1 MGKSTKTYEE
11 RIQEKDLRIEKLAQ
25 ELKRYE
31 AQKKQ
36 LEKRRKE
43 EERKIRTHRLIEI
56 GAAVES
62 VLGRCIEIEEI
73 PKLIAFLNRQEANAQ
88 LARKIEVAL
97 PKELSRE
104 CQIEIV
110 RRYVQDNFVS
120 VGMCADWA
128 LHVARCPGD
137 IGSARTGAERRKGD
151 GNPHVHIMLTMRGI
165 KPDGTWAQKEKKI
178 YALDEDGNRI
188 PLIDPAT
195 GEQKLGK
202 RNEKLWKRITV
213 EPNDWNEHSKAE
225 IWRKSWADICNE
237 YLSLEQQIDHRS
249 YKRQELDLEPT
260 IHEGYRA
267 RKMEKA
273 GFVSNRCEYNR
284 IVKKLNELKGK
295 WFLTVKELQ
304 KTIMERGRILYERIT
319 GYFRGNH
326 GDFQMSGR
334 HAGYS
339 REPAVSAGAVETGE
353 SGTAGIAGEIK
364 YREQEALSRKSES
377 DHTESEI
384 SCTEQ
389 TIAGIMQR
397 LKEKARAHDVR
408 WTSVLRGPEWNGDR
422 DERIRKLMERRQYFE
437 AVGGLTG
444 GERAVP
450 DAPET
455 KGDSD
460 TDAFIRCAKAEIAD
474 TLHAIDD
481 SRARARDSEAE
492 RSYRQISRER
502 FGTGGER
509 EVEKGK
515 SASAGREREGSE
527 NLRRSREKGRER

>member
-1 MGKSTKTYEE
+1 MSIYHCSIKIIGRSDGKSAVASSAY
-11 RIQEKDLRIEKLAQ
+11 RSGEKLMDDRIG
-25 ELKRYE
+25 LVHDFTKKRGVVFTEVALPAHAPPEY
-31 AQKKQ
+31 ADRNV
-36 LEKRRKE
+36 LWN
-43 EERKIRTHRLIEI
+43 
-56 GAAVES
+56 AVEKAEKKS
-62 VLGRCIEIEEI
+62 
-73 PKLIAFLNRQEANAQ
+73 NAQ
-88 LARKIEVAL
+88 LAREIEVAL

-110 RRYVQDNFVS
+110 RRYVQENFVS

-128 LHVARCPGD
+128 LHD
-137 IGSARTGAERRKGD
+137 KGD
-151 GNPHVHIMLTMRGI
+151 GNPHAHIMLTMRGI
-165 KPDGTWAQKEKKI
+165 KPDGSWAQKEKKI

-202 RNEKLWKRITV
+202 RNEKLWKRITA
-213 EPNDWNEHSKAE
+213 EPNDWNDHSKAE

-284 IVKKLNELKGK
+284 IVRKLNELKGR
-295 WFLTVKELQ
+295 WLLTMQALQ
-304 KTIMERGRILYERIT
+304 KTIMEKGILLYERIT
-319 GYFRGNH
+319 GHFRGNH

-334 HAGYS
+334 YAEHSG
-339 REPAVSAGAVETGE
+339 EPAVSAGAVENGE
-353 SGTAGIAGEIK
+353 FRTAGIAGEIK
-364 YREQEALSRKSES
+364 CREQEALSRKPDS
-377 DHTESEI
+377 DRTESEI
-384 SCTEQ
+384 SSTEQ
-389 TIAGIMQR
+389 AIAGIMQR
-397 LKEKARAHDVR
+397 VKEKAR
-408 WTSVLRGPEWNGDR
+408 ER
-422 DERIRKLMERRQYFE
+422 DERIRKLMERRQSFE

-450 DAPET
+450 LTAGT
-455 KGDSD
+455 KGESD
-460 TDAFIRCAKAEIAD
+460 TDAFIRCAKVEITD
-474 TLHAIDD
+474 MLHAIDD
-481 SRARARDSEAE
+481 SRTRARDSEAE

-515 SASAGREREGSE
+515 SAGAGREREGSE

>member
-1 MGKSTKTYEE
+1 
-11 RIQEKDLRIEKLAQ
+11 
-25 ELKRYE
+25 
-31 AQKKQ
+31 
-36 LEKRRKE
+36 
-43 EERKIRTHRLIEI
+43 
-56 GAAVES
+56 
-62 VLGRCIEIEEI
+62 
-73 PKLIAFLNRQEANAQ
+73 
-88 LARKIEVAL
+88 
-97 PKELSRE
+97 
-104 CQIEIV
+104 
-110 RRYVQDNFVS
+110 
-120 VGMCADWA
+120 MCADWA
-128 LHVARCPGD
+128 LHD
-137 IGSARTGAERRKGD
+137 KSD
-151 GNPHVHIMLTMRGI
+151 GNPHAHIMLTMRGI

-178 YALDEDGNRI
+178 YSLDEAGNRI

-202 RNEKLWKRITV
+202 RNEKLWKRITA
-213 EPNDWNEHSKAE
+213 EPNDWNDHSKAE

-260 IHEGYRA
+260 IHEGYRT

-284 IVKKLNELKGK
+284 IVRKLNDMKGK
-295 WFLTVKELQ
+295 WLLTVKELQ

-326 GDFQMSGR
+326 GDFQMSGQY
-334 HAGYS
+334 AGHS
-339 REPAVSAGAVETGE
+339 GRPAASAGAVEIGE
-353 SGTAGIAGEIK
+353 FETAGIAGEIK
-364 YREQEALSRKSES
+364 CREQEALSRKSES

-384 SCTEQ
+384 SNTEQ

-397 LKEKARAHDVR
+397 LKEKAR
-408 WTSVLRGPEWNGDR
+408 DR
-422 DERIRKLMERRQYFE
+422 DERIRKLMERRQSFE

-450 DAPET
+450 LTVGT
-455 KGDSD
+455 KGESD

-481 SRARARDSEAE
+481 SRARARDSEVE

-502 FGTGGER
+502 LGIVGEQ
-509 EVEKGK
+509 E
-515 SASAGREREGSE
+515 AGRSESEATGREPEGSE
-527 NLRRSREKGRER
+527 YLQRSQDKDRGR

>member
-1 MGKSTKTYEE
+1 MAIYHCSIKIIGRSDGKSAVASSAYRSGEELMDGRTGLVHDFTK
-11 RIQEKDLRIEKLAQ
+11 
-25 ELKRYE
+25 KRGVVFTEVVLPAHAPPEY
-31 AQKKQ
+31 ADRNV
-36 LEKRRKE
+36 LW
-43 EERKIRTHRLIEI
+43 T
-56 GAAVES
+56 AVEKAEKKS
-62 VLGRCIEIEEI
+62 
-73 PKLIAFLNRQEANAQ
+73 NAQ
-88 LARKIEVAL
+88 LAREIEVAL

-120 VGMCADWA
+120 VGMCVDWA
-128 LHVARCPGD
+128 LHD
-137 IGSARTGAERRKGD
+137 KGD
-151 GNPHVHIMLTMRGI
+151 GNPHAHIMLTMRGI

-202 RNEKLWKRITV
+202 RNEKLWKRTTV
-213 EPNDWNEHSKAE
+213 EPNDWNKHSKAE

-364 YREQEALSRKSES
+364 CREQEALSRKSES
-377 DHTESEI
+377 DRTESEI
-384 SCTEQ
+384 SSTEQ
-389 TIAGIMQR
+389 AIAGIMQR
-397 LKEKARAHDVR
+397 VKEKARK
-408 WTSVLRGPEWNGDR
+408 R
-422 DERIRKLMERRQYFE
+422 DERIRKLMERRQSFE

-450 DAPET
+450 LTAGT
-455 KGDSD
+455 KGESD

-481 SRARARDSEAE
+481 SRARARDSEVE

-502 FGTGGER
+502 LGIVGEQ
-509 EVEKGK
+509 E
-515 SASAGREREGSE
+515 AGRSESEATGREPEGSE
-527 NLRRSREKGRER
+527 YLQRSQYKDRGR

>member
-1 MGKSTKTYEE
+1 MAIYHCSIKIIGRSDGKSAVASSAY
-11 RIQEKDLRIEKLAQ
+11 RSGEKLMDDRTG
-25 ELKRYE
+25 LVHDFTKKRGVVFTEVSLPAHAPPEY
-31 AQKKQ
+31 ADRNV
-36 LEKRRKE
+36 LWN
-43 EERKIRTHRLIEI
+43 
-56 GAAVES
+56 AVEKAEKKS
-62 VLGRCIEIEEI
+62 
-73 PKLIAFLNRQEANAQ
+73 NAQ
-88 LARKIEVAL
+88 LAREIEVAL

-128 LHVARCPGD
+128 LHD
-137 IGSARTGAERRKGD
+137 KGD
-151 GNPHVHIMLTMRGI
+151 GNPHAHIMLTMRGI
-165 KPDGTWAQKEKKI
+165 KPDGTWAQKEKKA

-213 EPNDWNEHSKAE
+213 ETNDWNDRGNAE
-225 IWRKSWADICNE
+225 IWRKVWADICNE
-237 YLSLEQQIDHRS
+237 YLSFSQWIDHRS
-249 YKRQELDLEPT
+249 YKRQGIDLEPT

-284 IVKKLNELKGK
+284 IVKKLNELKGR
-295 WFLTVKELQ
+295 WLLTMQALQ

-339 REPAVSAGAVETGE
+339 GEPAVSAGAVETGE
-353 SGTAGIAGEIK
+353 FRTAGIAGEIK
-364 YREQEALSRKSES
+364 CREYEALSRKSES
-377 DHTESEI
+377 DRTESEI
-384 SCTEQ
+384 SSTEQ

-397 LKEKARAHDVR
+397 IKEKAR
-408 WTSVLRGPEWNGDR
+408 DR
-422 DERIRKLMERRQYFE
+422 DERIRKLMERRQSFE
-437 AVGGLTG
+437 AVGGFTG
-444 GERAVP
+444 RERAVP
-450 DAPET
+450 LTAGT
-455 KGDSD
+455 KGESD

-481 SRARARDSEAE
+481 SRTRARDSEAE

-502 FGTGGER
+502 LGIGREAATDRGES
-509 EVEKGK
+509 EVT
-515 SASAGREREGSE
+515 GREREVTKH
-527 NLRRSREKGRER
+527 LQRSRDKDRGR

>member
-1 MGKSTKTYEE
+1 MAIYHCSIKIIGRSDGKSAVASSAY
-11 RIQEKDLRIEKLAQ
+11 RSGEKLMDDRTG
-25 ELKRYE
+25 LIHDFT
-31 AQKKQ
+31 KKSGVVFTEVS
-36 LEKRRKE
+36 LPAHAPPEYADRNV
-43 EERKIRTHRLIEI
+43 LWN
-56 GAAVES
+56 AVEKVEKKS
-62 VLGRCIEIEEI
+62 
-73 PKLIAFLNRQEANAQ
+73 NAQ
-88 LARKIEVAL
+88 LAREIEVAL

-110 RRYVQDNFVS
+110 RRYVQENFVS

-128 LHVARCPGD
+128 LHD
-137 IGSARTGAERRKGD
+137 KGD
-151 GNPHVHIMLTMRGI
+151 GNPHAHIMLTMRGI
-165 KPDGTWAQKEKKI
+165 KPDGSWAAKEKKI
-178 YALDEDGNRI
+178 YALDEEGNRI

-213 EPNDWNEHSKAE
+213 EPNDWNDHSKAE

-284 IVKKLNELKGK
+284 IVRKLNELKGR
-295 WFLTVKELQ
+295 WLLTVKELQ
-304 KTIMERGRILYERIT
+304 KTIMEKGRMLYERIT
-319 GYFRGNH
+319 GHFRGNH

-339 REPAVSAGAVETGE
+339 GEPAVSAGAVEIGE
-353 SGTAGIAGEIK
+353 FRTAEIAGEIK
-364 YREQEALSRKSES
+364 CREQEALSRKSES
-377 DHTESEI
+377 DRTESEI
-384 SCTEQ
+384 SNTEQ

-397 LKEKARAHDVR
+397 VKEKAR
-408 WTSVLRGPEWNGDR
+408 ER
-422 DERIRKLMERRQYFE
+422 DERIRKLMERRQSFE

-450 DAPET
+450 LTAGT
-455 KGDSD
+455 KGESD
-460 TDAFIRCAKAEIAD
+460 TDVFIRCAKAEITD
-474 TLHAIDD
+474 MLHAIDD
-481 SRARARDSEAE
+481 SRTRARNSEAE

-502 FGTGGER
+502 FGVSGER
-509 EVEKGK
+509 E
-515 SASAGREREGSE
+515 ASRSESEVAGREREGTKH
-527 NLRRSREKGRER
+527 LQRSRDKDRGR

>member
-1 MGKSTKTYEE
+1 MAIYHCSIKIIGRSDGKSAVASSAY
-11 RIQEKDLRIEKLAQ
+11 RSGEKLMDDRTG
-25 ELKRYE
+25 LIHDFTKKRGVVFTEVSLPAHAPPEY
-31 AQKKQ
+31 ADRNV
-36 LEKRRKE
+36 LWN
-43 EERKIRTHRLIEI
+43 
-56 GAAVES
+56 AVEKAEKKS
-62 VLGRCIEIEEI
+62 
-73 PKLIAFLNRQEANAQ
+73 NAQ
-88 LARKIEVAL
+88 LAREIEVAL
-97 PKELSRE
+97 PKELSKK

-128 LHVARCPGD
+128 LHD
-137 IGSARTGAERRKGD
+137 KTD
-151 GNPHVHIMLTMRGI
+151 GNPHAHIMLTMRGI
-165 KPDGTWAQKEKKI
+165 KPDGSWAAKEKKI
-178 YALDEDGNRI
+178 YALDEEGNRI

-213 EPNDWNEHSKAE
+213 EPNDWNGHSKAE

-284 IVKKLNELKGK
+284 IVRKLNELKGR
-295 WFLTVKELQ
+295 WLLTVKELQ
-304 KTIMERGRILYERIT
+304 KTIMEKGRMLYERIT
-319 GYFRGNH
+319 GHFRGNH

-339 REPAVSAGAVETGE
+339 GEPAVSAGAVEIGE
-353 SGTAGIAGEIK
+353 FRTAGIAGEIK
-364 YREQEALSRKSES
+364 CREQEALSRKQES
-377 DHTESEI
+377 DRTESEI
-384 SCTEQ
+384 SNTEQ

-397 LKEKARAHDVR
+397 VKEKAR
-408 WTSVLRGPEWNGDR
+408 ER
-422 DERIRKLMERRQYFE
+422 DERIRKLMERRRSFE
-437 AVGGLTG
+437 TVGGLTG

-450 DAPET
+450 LTAGT
-455 KGDSD
+455 KGESD

-481 SRARARDSEAE
+481 SRTRARDSEAE

-502 FGTGGER
+502 LGIGRESETDRGES
-509 EVEKGK
+509 EV
-515 SASAGREREGSE
+515 AGREREGSKH
-527 NLRRSREKGRER
+527 LQRSRDKDRGR

>member
-1 MGKSTKTYEE
+1 MAIYHCSIKIIGRSGGKSAVASSAY
-11 RIQEKDLRIEKLAQ
+11 RSGEKLMDDRTG
-25 ELKRYE
+25 LIHDFTKKRGVVFTEVSLPAHAPPEYTDRNVLWNAVE
-31 AQKKQ
+31 
-36 LEKRRKE
+36 KE
-43 EERKIRTHRLIEI
+43 EKK
-56 GAAVES
+56 S
-62 VLGRCIEIEEI
+62 
-73 PKLIAFLNRQEANAQ
+73 NAQ
-88 LARKIEVAL
+88 LAREIEVAL
-97 PKELSRE
+97 PKEISRE

-120 VGMCADWA
+120 AGMCADWA
-128 LHVARCPGD
+128 LHDKA
-137 IGSARTGAERRKGD
+137 D
-151 GNPHVHIMLTMRGI
+151 GNPHAHIMLTMRGI

-178 YALDEDGNRI
+178 YALDEAGNRI
-188 PLIDPAT
+188 PIIDPAT

-213 EPNDWNEHSKAE
+213 EPNDWNDHSKAE

-284 IVKKLNELKGK
+284 IVRKLNELKGR
-295 WFLTVKELQ
+295 WFLTMQALQ

-319 GYFRGNH
+319 GHFRGNH

-339 REPAVSAGAVETGE
+339 GEPVVSAGAVEIGE
-353 SGTAGIAGEIK
+353 FRTAEIAGEIK
-364 YREQEALSRKSES
+364 CREQEALSRKQES
-377 DHTESEI
+377 DRTESEI
-384 SCTEQ
+384 SNTEQ

-397 LKEKARAHDVR
+397 VKEKAR
-408 WTSVLRGPEWNGDR
+408 ER
-422 DERIRKLMERRQYFE
+422 DERIRKLMERRQSFE

-450 DAPET
+450 ITAGT
-455 KGDSD
+455 KGESD
-460 TDAFIRCAKAEIAD
+460 TDAFIRCAKAEITD
-474 TLHAIDD
+474 MLHAIND
-481 SRARARDSEAE
+481 SRTRARDSEAE

-502 FGTGGER
+502 LGIGRESETDRGES
-509 EVEKGK
+509 EV
-515 SASAGREREGSE
+515 AGREREGSKH
-527 NLRRSREKGRER
+527 LQRSRDKDRGR

>member
-1 MGKSTKTYEE
+1 MAIYHCSIKIIGRSDGKSAVASSAY
-11 RIQEKDLRIEKLAQ
+11 RSGEKLMDDRTG
-25 ELKRYE
+25 LIHDFTKKRGVVFTE
-31 AQKKQ
+31 VSLPAHAP
-36 LEKRRKE
+36 LEYADRNV
-43 EERKIRTHRLIEI
+43 LWN
-56 GAAVES
+56 AVEKAERNS
-62 VLGRCIEIEEI
+62 
-73 PKLIAFLNRQEANAQ
+73 NAQ
-88 LARKIEVAL
+88 LAREIEVAL

-110 RRYVQDNFVS
+110 RRYVQENFIS

-128 LHVARCPGD
+128 LHN
-137 IGSARTGAERRKGD
+137 KGD
-151 GNPHVHIMLTMRGI
+151 GNPHAHIMLTMRGI
-165 KPDGTWAQKEKKI
+165 NLDGTWAQKEKKI
-178 YALDEDGNRI
+178 YALDKEGNRI

-213 EPNDWNEHSKAE
+213 EPNDWNDHSKAE

-249 YKRQELDLEPT
+249 YKRQELDLEPA

-284 IVKKLNELKGK
+284 IVRKLNELKGR
-295 WFLTVKELQ
+295 WLLTVKELQ
-304 KTIMERGRILYERIT
+304 KTIMERGRMLYERIT
-319 GYFRGNH
+319 GHFRGNH

-334 HAGYS
+334 HAGHS
-339 REPAVSAGAVETGE
+339 GEPAVSAGAVEIDE
-353 SGTAGIAGEIK
+353 FRTAGIAGEIK
-364 YREQEALSRKSES
+364 CREQEALGRKPES
-377 DHTESEI
+377 DRTESEI
-384 SCTEQ
+384 SNTEQ

-397 LKEKARAHDVR
+397 VKEKARAHDVR
-408 WTSVLRGPEWNGDR
+408 WTSALRGPEWNGER
-422 DERIRKLMERRQYFE
+422 DERIRKLMERRQSFE

-450 DAPET
+450 LTAGT
-455 KGDSD
+455 KGESD

-481 SRARARDSEAE
+481 SRTRARDSEAE

-502 FGTGGER
+502 LGVSAER
-509 EVEKGK
+509 ETGRSEPEV
-515 SASAGREREGSE
+515 AGREREGSKH
-527 NLRRSREKGRER
+527 LQRSRDKNRGR

>member
-1 MGKSTKTYEE
+1 MDD
-11 RIQEKDLRIEKLAQ
+11 RIGLVHDFTQ
-25 ELKRYE
+25 KRGVVFTEVALPAYAPPE
-31 AQKKQ
+31 YADRNI
-36 LEKRRKE
+36 LWN
-43 EERKIRTHRLIEI
+43 
-56 GAAVES
+56 AVEKVEKKS
-62 VLGRCIEIEEI
+62 
-73 PKLIAFLNRQEANAQ
+73 NAQ
-88 LARKIEVAL
+88 LAREIEVAL

-110 RRYVQDNFVS
+110 RRYVQENFVS

-128 LHVARCPGD
+128 LHD
-137 IGSARTGAERRKGD
+137 KSD
-151 GNPHVHIMLTMRGI
+151 GNPHAHIMLTMRGI

-178 YALDEDGNRI
+178 YSLDEAGNRI

-202 RNEKLWKRITV
+202 RNEKLWKRTTV
-213 EPNDWNEHSKAE
+213 EPNDWNDHSKAE

-260 IHEGYRA
+260 IHEGYRT

-284 IVKKLNELKGK
+284 IVRKLNDMKGK
-295 WFLTVKELQ
+295 WLLTVKELQ

-326 GDFQMSGR
+326 GDFQMSGQY
-334 HAGYS
+334 AGHS
-339 REPAVSAGAVETGE
+339 GRPAASAGAVEIGE
-353 SGTAGIAGEIK
+353 FETAGIAGEIK
-364 YREQEALSRKSES
+364 CREQEALSRKSES

-384 SCTEQ
+384 SNTEQ

-397 LKEKARAHDVR
+397 LKEKAR
-408 WTSVLRGPEWNGDR
+408 DR
-422 DERIRKLMERRQYFE
+422 DERIRKLMERRQSFE

-444 GERAVP
+444 KERAVP
-450 DAPET
+450 DAPNT
-455 KGDSD
+455 KGESD
-460 TDAFIRCAKAEIAD
+460 TDAFIRCAKAEITD
-474 TLHAIDD
+474 MLHAIDD
-481 SRARARDSEAE
+481 SRTRARDSEFE

-502 FGTGGER
+502 LGIGGEQ
-509 EVEKGK
+509 KAGK
-515 SASAGREREGSE
+515 SESEVAGRECEGTE
-527 NLRRSREKGRER
+527 YLQRSREKDRGR

>member
-1 MGKSTKTYEE
+1 MAIYHCSIKIIGRSDGKSAVASAAY
-11 RIQEKDLRIEKLAQ
+11 RSGEKLTDDRTG
-25 ELKRYE
+25 LIHDFTKKRGVVF
-31 AQKKQ
+31 
-36 LEKRRKE
+36 
-43 EERKIRTHRLIEI
+43 TEI
-56 GAAVES
+56 SLPAHAPPEYADRNVLWNAVEKAEKKS
-62 VLGRCIEIEEI
+62 
-73 PKLIAFLNRQEANAQ
+73 NAQ

-97 PKELSRE
+97 PKEISRE

-110 RRYVQDNFVS
+110 RRYVQENFVS

-128 LHVARCPGD
+128 LHDKA
-137 IGSARTGAERRKGD
+137 D
-151 GNPHVHIMLTMRGI
+151 GNPHAHIMLTMRGI

-178 YALDEDGNRI
+178 YALDEEGKRI

-195 GEQKLGK
+195 EEQKLGK

-213 EPNDWNEHSKAE
+213 EANDWNDHSKAD
-225 IWRKSWADICNE
+225 IWRKSWADIYNE

-267 RKMEKA
+267 HKMEKA

-284 IVKKLNELKGK
+284 IVRKLNELKGR
-295 WFLTVKELQ
+295 WFLTMKELQ
-304 KTIMERGRILYERIT
+304 KIIMEKGRILYERIT

-334 HAGYS
+334 YAGYS
-339 REPAVSAGAVETGE
+339 GEPAESAGAIEIGKFR
-353 SGTAGIAGEIK
+353 TAGIAGEIK
-364 YREQEALSRKSES
+364 CREQEALSRKPES

-384 SCTEQ
+384 SSTEQ
-389 TIAGIMQR
+389 AIAGIMQR
-397 LKEKARAHDVR
+397 VKEKAGER
-408 WTSVLRGPEWNGDR
+408 N
-422 DERIRKLMERRQYFE
+422 ERIRKLMERRQSFE

-450 DAPET
+450 LTAGT

-481 SRARARDSEAE
+481 SRTRARDSEAE

-502 FGTGGER
+502 LGIRGER
-509 EVEKGK
+509 ETGRSESEV
-515 SASAGREREGSE
+515 AGREREGSKH
-527 NLRRSREKGRER
+527 LQRSRNKDRGR